1 MFSKFSLRDVPGYSK
16 ALYCTKWNKEGSH
29 LAAISGDRSVKIS
42 SFNPGNSNL
51 EIISTLPTSYTMS
64 QLCWH
69 PYESNRLALCS
80 DDKSIEIWDI
90 RGDFSFSL
98 TCLAY
103 ALFFI
108 S

>member
-1 MFSKFSLRDVPGYSK
+1 MFSKFSLRDIPGYNK

-29 LAAISGDRSVKIS
+29 LGAISGDRSVKIS
-42 SFNPGNSNL
+42 SFNPGSSSL
-51 EIISTLPTSYTMS
+51 EIISTLPTSCTMS

-90 RGDFSFSL
+90 RGEISCNHVFFSF
-98 TCLAY
+98 
-103 ALFFI
+103 
-108 S
+108 